1 MLDKKFIGGGF
12 YYENCETYEAWLED
26 SSIGSVEIVY
36 NDYGYPAYYKV
47 KALKV
52 GKTRIHIKC
61 SNSSSDWEGSYGV
74 FVTGPSISYYDSNK
88 IELTVGQSCTRWF
101 IPSDYASLYYHFEQ
115 WNKTSSD
122 IVDVVFLDAN
132 NKEVDLNN
140 IQNYAKVKNI
150 KVTAKKAGTTE
161 LTAEARA
168 EDGNHYGAYTDPAWK
183 IVVKEPLTYQVTA
196 DNVKN
201 NNWTNSETTKFT
213 ITFNQDVDGF
223 TLDDISLSSE
233 LKNPIF
239 KKVNN
244 KQI

>member
-88 IELTVGQSCTRWF
+88 IELT
-101 IPSDYASLYYHFEQ
+101 I
-115 WNKTSSD
+115 
-122 IVDVVFLDAN
+122 
-132 NKEVDLNN
+132 KEGGIKYVK
-140 IQNYAKVKNI
+140 QNFWRN
-150 KVTAKKAGTTE
+150 
-161 LTAEARA
+161 
-168 EDGNHYGAYTDPAWK
+168 D
-183 IVVKEPLTYQVTA
+183 
-196 DNVKN
+196 
-201 NNWTNSETTKFT
+201 
-213 ITFNQDVDGF
+213 
-223 TLDDISLSSE
+223 
-233 LKNPIF
+233 
-239 KKVNN
+239 
-244 KQI
+244 

>member
-168 EDGNHYGAYTDPAWK
+168 EDGNHYGAYT
-183 IVVKEPLTYQVTA
+183 L
-196 DNVKN
+196 
-201 NNWTNSETTKFT
+201 
-213 ITFNQDVDGF
+213 
-223 TLDDISLSSE
+223 SL
-233 LKNPIF
+233 IH
-239 KKVNN
+239 
-244 KQI
+244 I